1 MMTRK
6 MVQSA
11 LSFIH
16 TYFQY
21 VYTKS
26 SETATSKINASA
38 QYNSS
43 FRSDKEVLLADI
55 WFIIDVELANSTH
68 DIRPNDTVTYA
79 YITKLFTTPSAYL
92 EYKRSPQRLLPSLRW

>member
-6 MVQSA
+6 MVQLA

-26 SETATSKINASA
+26 SETSTSKINASA

-55 WFIIDVELANSTH
+55 LIFELVNSTH
-68 DIRPNDTVTYA
+68 DIRPNDTVT
-79 YITKLFTTPSAYL
+79 
-92 EYKRSPQRLLPSLRW
+92 